1 MNSPQ
6 FITIQEVR
14 RNLPRV
20 LRDIAAGRSYT
31 VISRSEPIVTLQ
43 RTKTDD
49 APYEATS
56 AMERMLAAGAEA
68 RKQSTA
74 GLIHLPKDVSYK
86 ELYAQ
91 DMAKKYGVH

>member
-6 FITIQEVR
+6 YITIQEVR

-43 RTKTDD
+43 RSKTKD

-68 RKQSTA
+68 RKQSAASSTR
-74 GLIHLPKDVSYK
+74 LPKEVSYK

>member
-1 MNSPQ
+1 MSMPQ

-43 RTKTDD
+43 RKKTDD
-49 APYEATS
+49 DSHEVSGAIK
-56 AMERMLAAGAEA
+56 RMLAAGAEA
-68 RKQSTA
+68 RKQSATSSY
-74 GLIHLPKDVSYK
+74 HLPKDASYK
-86 ELYAQ
+86 DIYAE